1 MDLTMED
8 YFAERPDITPE
19 MMEKARRLTEEKIRA
34 YELKQARKAC
44 SMTQREIAAKMGVS
58 QKRVSDL
65 ENGNLDVVQVDP
77 ELNMLV
83 IRGLGGTLEINA
95 KLPQGTIQLA

>member
-1 MDLTMED
+1 MDLTVEG
-8 YFAERPDITPE
+8 YFASRPDITPE

-44 SMTQREIAAKMGVS
+44 AMTQQEIAAKMGVS

-65 ENGNLDVVQVDP
+65 ENGNIGVVQVDT
-77 ELNMLV
+77 LRRYV
-83 IRGLGGTLEINA
+83 AGLGGTLEINA
-95 KLPQGTIQLA
+95 RLPQCTIPLA

>member
-34 YELKQARKAC
+34 YGSSRRAR
-44 SMTQREIAAKMGVS
+44 
-58 QKRVSDL
+58 RV
-65 ENGNLDVVQVDP
+65 
-77 ELNMLV
+77 
-83 IRGLGGTLEINA
+83 R
-95 KLPQGTIQLA
+95 

>member
-34 YELKQARKAC
+34 YELKQARCVIEHALRAC
-44 SMTQREIAAKMGVS
+44 LSS
-58 QKRVSDL
+58 
-65 ENGNLDVVQVDP
+65 
-77 ELNMLV
+77 
-83 IRGLGGTLEINA
+83 
-95 KLPQGTIQLA
+95 

>member
-65 ENGNLDVVQVDP
+65 ENRNLDVVQVDT
-77 ELNMLV
+77 LRRYV
-83 IRGLGGTLEINA
+83 AGLGGTLEINA